1 VLKLV
6 NGRPFWLNALLVIL
20 LGFLSLLGALKMLG
34 VITKHGDVLSVPNVL
49 NTNTIAAIKLLE
61 DKGFDVVV
69 QDSTYT
75 DSAKLGTVLKQFPEG
90 NSTVKVNRTV
100 LLTVNRVVLPSVDMP
115 NLIGKSQEYALE
127 ILARAHFTLG
137 DTTFEPSYMQ
147 GAITQQNLRGV
158 KVEAGAK
165 IPWGSK
171 IDLVIG
177 SGLSDKQF
185 QVPNL
190 LGLTY
195 VQAKALLLEKRLILA
210 SVNAD
215 ADVTDSANAFVYIQY
230 PPRENEDRS
239 INYIR
244 EGQIMDVTLIKVMKY
259 IAKDTTFN
267 GSNIIDENALLEME
281 KESDEQNKLK
291 EERERKEA
299 AERRKLG
306 IKTGTTE
313 KKSSFPKAPKPTVKK
328 VVKPQIPK
336 IPTPKVPTTKPQAPK
351 APTPKPKPKTSV

>member
-1 VLKLV
+1 VLKFV

-20 LGFLSLLGALKMLG
+20 LGFLSLLGAFKMLG
-34 VITKHGDVLSVPNVL
+34 VITKHGDVLTVPNVL
-49 NTNTIAAIKLLE
+49 HTNTIAAIKLLE

-115 NLIGKSQEYALE
+115 NLIGKSEEYALE

-158 KVEAGAK
+158 KVEPGAK

-195 VQAKALLLEKRLILA
+195 TQAKALLLEKRLILA

-244 EGQIMDVTLIKVMKY
+244 EGQIMDFTLCKVMKY

-267 GSNIIDENALLEME
+267 GSNIIDETALAEME
-281 KESDEQNKLK
+281 KQTDEENKQK
-291 EERERKEA
+291 EEREKKEA

-306 IKTGTTE
+306 IKTGTGIPKTP
-313 KKSSFPKAPKPTVKK
+313 KTTKTRTVKPVVPKPPKVIQPKAQPPKA
-328 VVKPQIPK
+328 QQ
-336 IPTPKVPTTKPQAPK
+336 PKVQP
-351 APTPKPKPKTSV
+351 PKPKAKTGA